1 MTELTPEQEMKAL
14 ATDLTKATDEVK
26 KFAEGVQTEMKN
38 LGKLSEET
46 KANADKA
53 LTEMGTIAGRLTDVE
68 QKIARGTTANAEEA
82 KTLGALF
89 LEDEEVKKFLSGNK
103 RGNAHLTIEGKSVI
117 NLTSGTP
124 TVGATT
130 SVGTSLVTP
139 DRVGMVPLPQRN
151 LAVRD
156 LITPGETVS
165 NNIEYARQVTF
176 QNLAATVAEAAN
188 KPQSD
193 MTFNLVSAPVRTIA
207 HYMKASRQ
215 IMDDAPQ
222 LRSFIDGI
230 LTYGLK
236 FVEDQQLLT
245 GDGTGQ
251 NLTGLVTAATA
262 YSAPFAEPA
271 GTTAIDRIRF
281 AMLQAALALYP
292 STGIV
297 LNPTDRLGG
306 DRDPQGL
313 PRPLYHRRSAGS
325 GRRAPVGTAGCA
337 DARHGRRQ
345 LPDRRVPGRRA
356 DLRPDAD
363 RNPAVDRRW
372 LELHPEHGHHPG
384 GRAPG
389 TGDLRPRRV
398 HHRHP
403 AVTIGRLIQRGA
415 WNGAPFLLQRHGARR

>member
-46 KANADKA
+46 KANVDKA
-53 LTEMGTIAGRLTDVE
+53 LVEMNTIAGRITDVE
-68 QKIARGTTANAEEA
+68 QKVARRITANVEEA

-89 LEDEEVKKFLSGNK
+89 LEDEEVKKFLGGNK
-103 RGNAHLTIEGKSVI
+103 RGLTRLTIEGKSVI

-139 DRVGMVPLPQRN
+139 DRVGMVPLPQRH

-176 QNLAATVAEAAN
+176 QNLAATVAEAGN

-262 YSAPFAEPA
+262 YAAPFAEPA

-281 AMLQAALALYP
+281 AMLQAVLALYP

-297 LNPTDRLGG
+297 LNPIDWAVIETLKDSLGRYIVG
-306 DRDPQGL
+306 DPQGQVAPRLWGL
-313 PRPLYHRRSAGS
+313 PVVATLAMAS
-325 GRRAPVGTAGCA
+325 GNFLTGAFRGGAQIFDRMQTEILLSTEDGNNFTQNMVTIRAEERLALA
-337 DARHGRRQ
+337 IY
-345 LPDRRVPGRRA
+345 VPGA
-356 DLRPDAD
+356 F
-363 RNPAVDRRW
+363 VT
-372 LELHPEHGHHPG
+372 
-384 GRAPG
+384 G
-389 TGDLRPRRV
+389 TLP
-398 HHRHP
+398 
-403 AVTIGRLIQRGA
+403 
-415 WNGAPFLLQRHGARR
+415 